1 MTSSHSEVLV
11 RKTPPFVVPLSV
23 IRLPLAL
30 KLAAKAQASTSS
42 TGALLQDKFSKA
54 VFRLLHRKLNLPA
67 RGIMELNTPD
77 GPKRL
82 PFDARNT
89 HYQGVFLTGLE
100 LGYEA
105 STLALLDILTA
116 DNGVFYDV
124 GGNFGY
130 FSLCLAARPGYGGHI
145 HTFEPHPMSFAELQA
160 HINASGLKARIT
172 PHAIALSNENGTGR
186 LRIDALHS
194 ALAKLMDGAAGV
206 DVPLKQLDSLD
217 LPPPSVIKI
226 DVEDHEVAVLEGGQ
240 RLLKETR
247 PAILFESL
255 RGAPLGA
262 TFKPFDFLEG
272 LDFRF
277 YVPAWHLEDQENSF
291 CVSEPSALNL
301 QNRMPHFALL
311 PFDRHNRFLLGDN
324 LNILAWPREKEDAL
338 RQLVSG
344 RSEE

>member
-1 MTSSHSEVLV
+1 MTSSRSEILV
-11 RKTPPFVVPLSV
+11 SKTPPFMVPLRLT
-23 IRLPLAL
+23 RLPLAL
-30 KLAAKAQASTSS
+30 KLAAKAQAIRSS
-42 TGALLQDKFSKA
+42 TRALMQDKFSKA
-54 VFRLLHRKLNLPA
+54 LFRLLHRRLNRPA
-67 RGIMELNTPD
+67 RGIMELATPD

-89 HYQGVFLTGLE
+89 HYQGVFLTGLK

-105 STLALLDILTA
+105 ATLALLDILTG

-130 FSLCLAARPGYGGHI
+130 FSLCLAVRPGYGGHI
-145 HTFEPHPMSFAELQA
+145 HTFEPHPMSFAALQD
-160 HINASGLKARIT
+160 HINASGLGDRIT
-172 PHAIALSNENGTGR
+172 PHAIALSNQSGTGR

-194 ALAKLMDGAAGV
+194 ALAKLTDGADGV

-226 DVEDHEVAVLEGGQ
+226 DVEDHEVAVLEGGH
-240 RLLKETR
+240 RLLTETR

-272 LDFRF
+272 LDFQF
-277 YVPAWHLEDQENSF
+277 YVPAWHLEDQGNSYY
-291 CVSEPSALNL
+291 VSEPSVLNL
-301 QNRMPHFALL
+301 QNRMPYLALL

-324 LNILAWPREKEDAL
+324 LNILAWPREKKDAL
-338 RQLVSG
+338 RQLMAG